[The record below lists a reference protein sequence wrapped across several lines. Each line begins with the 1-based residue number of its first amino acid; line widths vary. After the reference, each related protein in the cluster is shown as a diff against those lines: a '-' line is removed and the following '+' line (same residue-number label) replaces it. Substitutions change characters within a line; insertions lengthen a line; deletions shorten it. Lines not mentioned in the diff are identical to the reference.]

1 MTLNETIL
9 AKVEELYPYMVEK
22 RRYFHVNPEVSGE
35 EIETSRLLKEEMER
49 FGLPVI
55 PVSGTGFIAVFDTGK
70 PGKTLVLRADIDA
83 LPMDEGPDN
92 LKGPKNCV
100 SSRSGAFHGCGHD
113 GHMAMQLAVIQV
125 LMSLKDQ
132 LSGKILF
139 AFEEG
144 EEKGLGIHQMIAE
157 LRKHQPDAV
166 YGTHL
171 TSFMPTGTVCVD
183 AGPRMAGS
191 AVMDFV
197 VTGKSGHASR
207 PDQSVNPIFAV
218 AQMVNAYPS
227 AWVNQLDVTKT
238 VTLAVTKVVGG
249 TASNIIPESVEV
261 GGTCRFFD
269 LEEGTKALGVITK
282 ISDAIA
288 GINNCTI
295 KYGPR
300 HKVNGGPVINDAKLS
315 EIARAGVDS
324 ILPGALV
331 SGHEWFASEPFRFY
345 QDYFQSLFAFVGM
358 GNAELG
364 SGAEHHNIRFDLDEE
379 ALKVGVTA
387 AAKFATEF
395 LNA

>member
-1 MTLNETIL
+1 
-9 AKVEELYPYMVEK
+9 MV
-22 RRYFHVNPEVSGE
+22 
-35 EIETSRLLKEEMER
+35 
-49 FGLPVI
+49 
-55 PVSGTGFIAVFDTGK
+55 
-70 PGKTLVLRADIDA
+70 
-83 LPMDEGPDN
+83 
-92 LKGPKNCV
+92 
-100 SSRSGAFHGCGHD
+100 
-113 GHMAMQLAVIQV
+113 
-125 LMSLKDQ
+125 
-132 LSGKILF
+132 
-139 AFEEG
+139 
-144 EEKGLGIHQMIAE
+144 AE

-288 GINNCTI
+288 AVNNCTI
-295 KYGPR
+295 KYRTP
-300 HKVNGGPVINDAKLS
+300 A
-315 EIARAGVDS
+315 
-324 ILPGALV
+324 
-331 SGHEWFASEPFRFY
+331 
-345 QDYFQSLFAFVGM
+345 
-358 GNAELG
+358 
-364 SGAEHHNIRFDLDEE
+364 
-379 ALKVGVTA
+379 
-387 AAKFATEF
+387 
-395 LNA
+395 